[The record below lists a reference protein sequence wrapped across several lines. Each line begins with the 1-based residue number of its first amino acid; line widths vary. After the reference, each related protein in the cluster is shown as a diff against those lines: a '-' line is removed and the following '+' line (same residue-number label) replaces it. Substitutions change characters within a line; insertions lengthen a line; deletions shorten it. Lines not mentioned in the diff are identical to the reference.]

1 MATLDGFSDLVDFQQ
16 LDPELA
22 PDSIPAFANEP
33 NQATEQHAQ
42 EDAAWT
48 SRWKCVK
55 CESTSWIVESS
66 VWKCGECGSTEFYRP
81 WLPSRRVT
89 DSGTW
94 LYMPHGH
101 EAAPSPSSSS
111 KSSRRRNRRR
121 RHGGSEPSDMDGREQ
136 AEEEDPTH
144 DPSVEPSIAASLHDE
159 VPQGPSPQEGF
170 QDPRSP
176 TVRGGPSAQGSHGGV
191 QQSGRSPFAS
201 SGKGKGHDPLVAAL
215 RDLKKEDN
223 TDWNSRKGPEPG
235 IRWRTGQ
242 HPQPPVWK
250 YDQSDL
256 RAYAKYEKKVRIWE
270 IQMQPFATK
279 SDQALLLYGSLTG
292 DAEQELEHLPIEE
305 VYQPNGIQVILDR
318 LKTPFEQRNIFQ
330 KRKFLHEFES
340 LRRYPNEVL
349 RIYIHRFRRAI
360 RNLKSVGVDISATYD
375 SEALGARLLDR
386 SGLNAEAQRM
396 VLVGTHQSL
405 NMESISEALV
415 LQYPDFRGAPPIQ
428 GQKGFGKGKD
438 GSNAAAPTSS
448 SSSTNRVN
456 PAMRRPQQTSRVY
469 VAGADEATNQVM
481 ESIGEGDEGADDDF
495 DNPHQDDDELDG
507 NDDEQ
512 PADDD
517 DDDGLDLGE
526 LSHVLTV
533 TAKKLAGMTLGRKFT
548 TKKPQTSQAAAAIAK
563 KKANSHCAACGQK
576 GHWKGDAACSM
587 STTSRSSSSVD
598 AKGDRPP
605 KPPQSAGGQKSRA
618 FTVVHHDHGSLE
630 VTNDDEYGNMFQ
642 CMMVNGPQFM
652 VHEVQA
658 FSPTDFVGKLIIDS
672 GCQRNCCGMDWYQGH
687 IEKLSSEH
695 GLQPITIACDD
706 SFQFGKGKP
715 QVANYRSYIPTGV
728 SGMRCFL
735 LGTAVLDAKIP
746 LLGSH
751 SLLQELEAIINLPE
765 KKIHLLR
772 LKVTLPLVLVS
783 GHLAIEIDEFPK
795 DVPPRSQPCWK
806 EFEDESFWKKPNP
819 NCVLPRVFH
828 ARSSQDND
836 KHMLNV
842 DRTTSSIQDRQ
853 NSKSS
858 HVVHTSA
865 MADSLEKRGEQDLQ
879 FPEEPLLP
887 DGDCS
892 EARNDA
898 SILVAGSSAAT
909 RDSEES
915 PRQMRPPK
923 HQASRQCTRPF
934 RPVSRMRNEVE
945 VGQQLGE
952 VGRFPWLTK
961 LLYTVATIAITV
973 LDSNSLQHSK
983 SGSQVQDETQGKEQS
998 YFGDGGHSSTTHRGL
1013 DPSDWFGGSVGTSC
1027 SQDLAFNLESQLLRP
1042 RPLNDRGRSSN
1053 DEARHDRQHGSL
1065 RCRQPGGDSKGDGNQ
1080 QKDSRDLRQPQSSGP
1095 ALSNQLGR
1103 GRGLR
1108 LGAGRRL
1115 RNNVKKAAE
1124 TLEAENMI
1132 YQALPTVSQR
1142 PPPCID
1148 VLEIFSG
1155 ASKFTLRCKKFG
1167 LNALEPIDIEHG
1179 DLHDLKDE
1187 KVRNN
1192 LKQAIKRFKP
1202 WLVILGVDCRFWNQF
1217 NINLNYSQR
1226 PELLQSLQSEE
1237 RPLVQFACEIA
1248 DLQYN
1253 HNRYFLLEN
1262 PQRSQ
1267 LWNLKEVT
1275 ELSQRPDVW
1284 IQYLDTGAFG
1294 AQVNGQDIIKTMGFL
1309 GNIPG
1314 LQDVIGRRLNQ
1325 EERSQRL
1332 PIEGVLTRP
1341 SQEYPDELV
1350 DTILSFVKKIIH
1362 RREPHR
1368 FALHHVLPVAHPVA
1382 DLTEWDEVVQHVS
1395 KTFERANKRPFNI
1408 DPSSDLGKKICDLAR
1423 LNAVRIQCAYTPT
1436 TRRIP
1441 TALAFDNEVTCRAAL
1456 LQYVNGRRALEVD
1469 NIVDLQLPKQRFD
1482 TPVEVAIFMYG
1493 TMRDEPSARPK
1504 ATDDDA
1510 KLPLA
1515 DMPTDITFPGLPS
1528 GHGINLDTRRTVA
1541 RLHLNLGHPSPQEL
1555 IRMIAYYGG
1564 APSAIITCVQ
1574 HLKCSTCER
1583 LKSPQQPRPATMP
1596 KFTAGQ
1602 FGDEIQG
1609 DLFFVRL
1616 LTGDAI
1622 PVLGLV
1628 DKATGYH
1635 QAAVCTT
1642 RNSGETFEVFLRC
1655 WFKPFGLPYKL
1666 VLDPDTAFRGDCQR
1680 QIESLGI
1687 ICEFCPAEAHWM
1699 IGMVERRNSVLR
1711 CILEKLIDQHAAST
1725 TDHLEQLLAPALH
1738 AVNSSTFTRGRTAFQ
1753 AVFGRVPRLPG
1764 GLLTDE
1770 TGIASSHTALDQ
1782 PDNLLAKAEIIRS
1795 EAQKHLMDLNISQ
1808 QLRRAILR
1816 RTRNTKYLDLA
1827 PGQPCAYW
1835 RWQKKGQRK
1844 RGGWII
1850 AKFLSWDPSAPSK
1863 LAWLRTGNSTTL
1875 VAAEQIRGAMGFES
1889 WHPSEQDIKALKDA
1903 EKSFQDYMLE
1913 DETGPAPPPDAIED
1927 DIIPQLDDVP
1937 ILTAPAVPAA
1947 AATQPQQL
1955 QLPSPSPQ
1963 ITTTTTNIQNIT
1975 HEHHQQNI
1983 HSPTYQQTQVY
1994 QRFGVPPK
2002 TPRYAPTTPTNRH
2015 RGRSRSPKPPA
2026 LTVTQQASLQEAAEQ
2041 QVSQQAEQ
2049 STQPLEQQGGEETQQ
2064 PAATSQHE
2072 IVQPEQQ
2079 QQHVSIQPAAEVIQI
2094 DDDDNDVSRGILP
2107 QEVSRDILF
2116 QQQEAAASDR
2126 PPQPPEMETSILP
2139 QKRAFDQFITFHVL
2153 EGRLCHEDPM
2163 TDGSPEL
2170 GYGHNSNGY
2179 FKAYAASE
2187 QRKLDL
2193 DGIEKR
2199 LDEPDTTDDSSDD
2212 DYQPQLQSSST
2223 STSKTSSQTTS
2234 QTRSSTSQPSTSPH
2248 QRLTRQEAKQ
2258 LDRELPWREIWNMP
2272 EAHIQ
2277 KFLAA
2282 IEKEANSWSEW
2293 RSIRPLSQEEVAR
2306 VRSDP
2311 LLKKRVLRS
2320 RAAYRDKHRGQGE
2333 LKAKCRVVALGHNDP
2348 DLFDLTRSSPTPGR
2362 ATEHLLFILS
2372 VAGWNGEILHDGL
2385 RWKTWLGDAQTAFLQ
2400 GRQPDGERKLPLFM
2414 SPPRDPLIE
2423 RTPFWK
2429 DTMYQV
2435 TGNIYGL
2442 PNAPYLWTD
2451 EVVGRLT
2458 SLNYVRHDFD
2468 RMLFL
2473 KYDNNNQIISL
2484 IICYV
2489 DDFFGIHRED
2499 YEIAEVHEKFKWGEL
2514 QYFEIDKPQ
2523 TFKGKELCYKLNKE
2537 NRVTL
2542 HITMTKFLE
2551 TVEPYVMPKGRLKQ
2565 PEVLSADEQKEFR
2578 SIAGCLQW
2586 LGSQARPDV
2595 SPAISLSNHGL
2606 KTTIHDLRTL
2616 AETLQ
2621 HAKDTKE
2628 YGMVI
2633 QDVPVNKDS
2642 VLMTYTDASWANS
2655 AHSTSQMGILITLTT
2670 PDVVNKVTKGAI
2682 LDWRSARSPRVCRS
2696 TLASEA
2702 SAADEGADR
2711 SAFINMM
2718 LSEILYSEPA
2728 HRAGCRLDNLQG
2740 TDSKSLY
2747 DALLAVNSTLTDKRS
2762 LVNIR
2767 AIQETLGPKQT
2778 RWIPTTLMHAD
2789 GLTKLNSNLRDNLLR
2804 WLQYPTIQITDG
2816 MAKVQKEKDQ

>member
-1 MATLDGFSDLVDFQQ
+1 MLD
-16 LDPELA
+16 
-22 PDSIPAFANEP
+22 
-33 NQATEQHAQ
+33 
-42 EDAAWT
+42 
-48 SRWKCVK
+48 
-55 CESTSWIVESS
+55 
-66 VWKCGECGSTEFYRP
+66 
-81 WLPSRRVT
+81 
-89 DSGTW
+89 
-94 LYMPHGH
+94 
-101 EAAPSPSSSS
+101 
-111 KSSRRRNRRR
+111 
-121 RHGGSEPSDMDGREQ
+121 
-136 AEEEDPTH
+136 
-144 DPSVEPSIAASLHDE
+144 
-159 VPQGPSPQEGF
+159 
-170 QDPRSP
+170 
-176 TVRGGPSAQGSHGGV
+176 
-191 QQSGRSPFAS
+191 
-201 SGKGKGHDPLVAAL
+201 
-215 RDLKKEDN
+215 
-223 TDWNSRKGPEPG
+223 
-235 IRWRTGQ
+235 
-242 HPQPPVWK
+242 
-250 YDQSDL
+250 
-256 RAYAKYEKKVRIWE
+256 
-270 IQMQPFATK
+270 
-279 SDQALLLYGSLTG
+279 
-292 DAEQELEHLPIEE
+292 
-305 VYQPNGIQVILDR
+305 
-318 LKTPFEQRNIFQ
+318 
-330 KRKFLHEFES
+330 
-340 LRRYPNEVL
+340 
-349 RIYIHRFRRAI
+349 
-360 RNLKSVGVDISATYD
+360 
-375 SEALGARLLDR
+375 
-386 SGLNAEAQRM
+386 
-396 VLVGTHQSL
+396 
-405 NMESISEALV
+405 
-415 LQYPDFRGAPPIQ
+415 
-428 GQKGFGKGKD
+428 
-438 GSNAAAPTSS
+438 
-448 SSSTNRVN
+448 
-456 PAMRRPQQTSRVY
+456 
-469 VAGADEATNQVM
+469 
-481 ESIGEGDEGADDDF
+481 
-495 DNPHQDDDELDG
+495 
-507 NDDEQ
+507 
-512 PADDD
+512 
-517 DDDGLDLGE
+517 
-526 LSHVLTV
+526 
-533 TAKKLAGMTLGRKFT
+533 
-548 TKKPQTSQAAAAIAK
+548 
-563 KKANSHCAACGQK
+563 
-576 GHWKGDAACSM
+576 
-587 STTSRSSSSVD
+587 
-598 AKGDRPP
+598 
-605 KPPQSAGGQKSRA
+605 
-618 FTVVHHDHGSLE
+618 
-630 VTNDDEYGNMFQ
+630 
-642 CMMVNGPQFM
+642 
-652 VHEVQA
+652 
-658 FSPTDFVGKLIIDS
+658 
-672 GCQRNCCGMDWYQGH
+672 
-687 IEKLSSEH
+687 
-695 GLQPITIACDD
+695 
-706 SFQFGKGKP
+706 
-715 QVANYRSYIPTGV
+715 
-728 SGMRCFL
+728 
-735 LGTAVLDAKIP
+735 
-746 LLGSH
+746 
-751 SLLQELEAIINLPE
+751 
-765 KKIHLLR
+765 
-772 LKVTLPLVLVS
+772 
-783 GHLAIEIDEFPK
+783 
-795 DVPPRSQPCWK
+795 
-806 EFEDESFWKKPNP
+806 
-819 NCVLPRVFH
+819 
-828 ARSSQDND
+828 
-836 KHMLNV
+836 V
-842 DRTTSSIQDRQ
+842 DRTTSSIQDNQ
-853 NSKSS
+853 VSKSS

-879 FPEEPLLP
+879 FPKEPLLP

-898 SILVAGSSAAT
+898 SILVAGSSATT
-909 RDSEES
+909 RDLES
-915 PRQMRPPK
+915 PRQMRPQK

-934 RPVSRMRNEVE
+934 RPVSRMRNEAE

-961 LLYTVATIAITV
+961 LPYTVATISITV
-973 LDSNSLQHSK
+973 LDSNSLQPGK
-983 SGSQVQDETQGKEQS
+983 SSSQTQDQGQGKEQS
-998 YFGDGGHSSTTHRGL
+998 YYGDGGYPSTTHRGL

-1027 SQDLAFNLESQLLRP
+1027 SQDLAFDFESQLLRP
-1042 RPLNDRGRSSN
+1042 RPLHDRGRSSN

-1065 RCRQPGGDSKGDGNQ
+1065 RCRQSGGDSKSDGYQ
-1080 QKDSRDLRQPQSSGP
+1080 QKNSRDLRQPQSTGP

-1115 RNNVKKAAE
+1115 KNNVKKAAE

-1148 VLEIFSG
+1148 VFEIFSG

-1187 KVRNN
+1187 KVRSNI
-1192 LKQAIKRFKP
+1192 KQAIKRFKP

-1226 PELLQSLQSEE
+1226 PELLQQLQSEE
-1237 RPLVQFACEIA
+1237 RPLVEFACEIA

-1253 HNRYFLLEN
+1253 RNRYFLLEN

-1294 AQVNGQDIIKTMGFL
+1294 AQVNGHDIIKTMGFL

-1314 LQDVIGRRLNQ
+1314 LQDVIGRRLTQ

-1332 PIEGVLTRP
+1332 PIEGALTRP

-1382 DLTEWDEVVQHVS
+1382 DLTEWDEAVQHVS
-1395 KTFERANKRPFNI
+1395 QTFQRASKRPFNI
-1408 DPSSDLGKKICDLAR
+1408 DPSSDLGKRICDLAR

-1456 LQYVNGRRALEVD
+1456 LQYVNGRRTLEVD

-1493 TMRDEPSARPK
+1493 TMRNEPSAMPK
-1504 ATDDDA
+1504 GTDDDA

-1574 HLKCSTCER
+1574 HLKCSTCGR

-1642 RNSGETFEVFLRC
+1642 RNSAETFEVFLRC

-1680 QIESLGI
+1680 QVESLGI

-1711 CILEKLIDQHAAST
+1711 CILEKLIDQRAAST
-1725 TDHLEQLLAPALH
+1725 TDHLEQLLPPALH

-1816 RTRNTKYLDLA
+1816 RTRNTKYLELA

-1913 DETGPAPPPDAIED
+1913 DDTGPAPPPDAVED
-1927 DIIPQLDDVP
+1927 DIIQQLEDVP

-1947 AATQPQQL
+1947 AATTQPQQL
-1955 QLPSPSPQ
+1955 QLPSPSPP
-1963 ITTTTTNIQNIT
+1963 ILSTTATTNIQNIT
-1975 HEHHQQNI
+1975 HEHYQQNI

-2002 TPRYAPTTPTNRH
+2002 TPRNAPATPTSRH

-2026 LTVTQQASLQEAAEQ
+2026 LSVTQQASLQEAAEQ

-2072 IVQPEQQ
+2072 TVQPEQQ
-2079 QQHVSIQPAAEVIQI
+2079 QPHVSIQPAAEIIQI
-2094 DDDDNDVSRGILP
+2094 DDDDNDVSHGILP
-2107 QEVSRDILF
+2107 QAVSQDILS

-2126 PPQPPEMETSILP
+2126 PPQQRPEVETSILP

-2153 EGRLCHEDPM
+2153 EGRLCHEEPM
-2163 TDGSPEL
+2163 TDGSPDL
-2170 GYGHNSNGY
+2170 GYGHYSDGY

-2187 QRKLDL
+2187 QRNLDL
-2193 DGIEKR
+2193 DGMEKR

-2212 DYQPQLQSSST
+2212 EYQPQLQSPST
-2223 STSKTSSQTTS
+2223 STSKTSPQTTS
-2234 QTRSSTSQPSTSPH
+2234 QTRSTTSSPSTSPH

-2258 LDRELPWREIWNMP
+2258 LDRELPWREVWNTP

-2293 RSIRPLSQEEVAR
+2293 RSIRPLSQEEAAR

-2311 LLKKRVLRS
+2311 LLRKRILRS

-2333 LKAKCRVVALGHNDP
+2333 LKAKCRIVALGHKDP

-2362 ATEHLLFILS
+2362 ATEHLMFLLS
-2372 VAGWNGEILHDGL
+2372 VAGWNCEILHDGL
-2385 RWKTWLGDAQTAFLQ
+2385 QWKTWLGDAQTAFLQ

-2414 SPPRDPLIE
+2414 SAPKDPLID

-2429 DTMYQV
+2429 DSIYHV

-2442 PNAPYLWTD
+2442 PNAPYLWTE

-2458 SLNYVRHDFD
+2458 SLSYVRHDFD
-2468 RMLFL
+2468 RMMFL
-2473 KYDNNNQIISL
+2473 KYDNNNNQIISL

-2489 DDFFGIHRED
+2489 DDFFGIHRQD

-2514 QYFEIDKPQ
+2514 QYFELDKPQ

-2542 HITMTKFLE
+2542 HITMRKFLE
-2551 TVEPYVMPKGRLKQ
+2551 TVEPYVLPRGRLKQ
-2565 PEVLSADEQKEFR
+2565 PEVLTAEEQKEFR

-2586 LGSQARPDV
+2586 LGSQARPDI
-2595 SPAISLSNHGL
+2595 SPAISLCNHGL

-2621 HAKDTKE
+2621 YAKDTKE
-2628 YGMVI
+2628 YGMAI

-2642 VLMTYTDASWANS
+2642 VLMTYTDASCANS
-2655 AHSTSQMGILITLTT
+2655 AHST
-2670 PDVVNKVTKGAI
+2670 
-2682 LDWRSARSPRVCRS
+2682 
-2696 TLASEA
+2696 
-2702 SAADEGADR
+2702 
-2711 SAFINMM
+2711 
-2718 LSEILYSEPA
+2718 
-2728 HRAGCRLDNLQG
+2728 
-2740 TDSKSLY
+2740 
-2747 DALLAVNSTLTDKRS
+2747 
-2762 LVNIR
+2762 
-2767 AIQETLGPKQT
+2767 
-2778 RWIPTTLMHAD
+2778 
-2789 GLTKLNSNLRDNLLR
+2789 
-2804 WLQYPTIQITDG
+2804 
-2816 MAKVQKEKDQ
+2816 